1 MTIETLR
8 NEIDK
13 IDTCLVRLLNT
24 RYECCIKIGELKK
37 EKGSVVLDSNREKE
51 IIDKLKNEEWYPG
64 MVEDVWPAI
73 MKFSKTLQFNLKN

>member
-51 IIDKLKNEEWYPG
+51 IIDKLKNEEWYPC
-64 MVEDVWPAI
+64 MVKTLWPVI
-73 MKFSKTLQFNLKN
+73 MEYSRNLQFNLKN

>member
-24 RYECCIKIGELKK
+24 RYECCIKIGKLKK
-37 EKGSVVLDSNREKE
+37 E
-51 IIDKLKNEEWYPG
+51 
-64 MVEDVWPAI
+64 
-73 MKFSKTLQFNLKN
+73 